1 MKTDGYFIYALHGGQ
16 LRIFEVPEFGDLVHM
31 SQTNIEG
38 YPTSMLLDGDRL
50 VVFSNVYTWNLPEG
64 DPLRELVG
72 DEYVDWGWYWR
83 AQELTKVTVLDL
95 SDRLAPAKVKELYL
109 EGWYKTA
116 REVEGRVRMVSYSW
130 MNIPGVKTW
139 LDTPESFWNTND
151 DSERER
157 ILYAPFKKP
166 WLKMSEQWIPR
177 AR

>member
-1 MKTDGYFIYALHGGQ
+1 M
-16 LRIFEVPEFGDLVHM
+16 
-31 SQTNIEG
+31 
-38 YPTSMLLDGDRL
+38 
-50 VVFSNVYTWNLPEG
+50 NL
-64 DPLRELVG
+64 G

-157 ILYAPFKKP
+157 SLRDPSRNSGSKWAMTILSGSMISFQNS
-166 WLKMSEQWIPR
+166 MSETIQPLPSTHSVKMNARISQCLTMERVEVLPR
-177 AR
+177 FFPRPSRR

>member
-1 MKTDGYFIYALHGGQ
+1 MSTPG
-16 LRIFEVPEFGDLVHM
+16 IFLKETP
-31 SQTNIEG
+31 
-38 YPTSMLLDGDRL
+38 Y
-50 VVFSNVYTWNLPEG
+50 
-64 DPLRELVG
+64 RELVG

-157 ILYAPFKKP
+157 ILYATLQETLAQNELSNGF
-166 WLKMSEQWIPR
+166 PR